1 VPFEEDSPMAKSP
14 KSKARKAKA
23 KKARAGKYRD
33 AVRAL
38 EDVGVPCQ
46 EFGKLNKDGTAQI
59 DFEALEKFKK
69 SLGKVAAANV
79 RFKALNAPFKRRS
92 AIPPG

>member
-1 VPFEEDSPMAKSP
+1 MAKSP
-14 KSKARKAKA
+14 KSKARKATA
-23 KKARAGKYRD
+23 KKARAGTYRD

-38 EDVGVPCQ
+38 EDTGVPCQ
-46 EFGKLNKDGTAQI
+46 EFGKLNKDGTARI

-69 SLGKVAAANV
+69 SLGKTANV

-92 AIPPG
+92 AILLG